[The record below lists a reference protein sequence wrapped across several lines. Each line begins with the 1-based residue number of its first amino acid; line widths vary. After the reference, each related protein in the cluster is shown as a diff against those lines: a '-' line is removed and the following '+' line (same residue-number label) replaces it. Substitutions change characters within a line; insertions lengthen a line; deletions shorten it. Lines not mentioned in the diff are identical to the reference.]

1 MIYEI
6 TLTVS
11 IHPDASFAKVGDHS
25 RLENVYSLVE
35 SAMFDLDD
43 LTLHDLEVMEQ
54 EE

>member
-1 MIYEI
+1 MTYEI

-11 IHPDASFAKVGDHS
+11 IHPDAAFAKVEDHS

-35 SAMFDLDD
+35 SALFDIDD